1 MALLKLRDYQRDAV
15 DAVHAAHRRG
25 MLRPAEVLF
34 TGAGKT
40 VIFSHLSV
48 EWLAANP
55 GKRVLILVH
64 TQELLDQAISKLRSV
79 APGLSVGA
87 VQADRNETL
96 ARVIVATV
104 QTLRSET
111 RRRMIRNVG
120 LIIVDECHHA
130 VAVTY
135 RTILNHFG
143 CLGVAPGDEARSVAV
158 GYTATMV
165 RGDDLA
171 LGDVWQDVVY
181 TRTITEGIA
190 DGALVRPRGIHVQV
204 DDLDLSQ
211 VRTTRGDYRE
221 GDLGEAIENSLAPQA
236 IAKAVAEHAADRKI
250 LLFAPTV
257 HSAGIIADAL
267 SASGR
272 PTGLVH
278 GGLGSRDRRAVLDAF
293 RAGETPILANC
304 MVLTEGFDEP
314 AADCLVLARPTKS
327 LGLYI
332 QMAGRVLRP
341 WPGKTDAL
349 ILDVVGATRHHALV
363 SGIELFG
370 EKSPKSEKDQLPDDE
385 MIDALETLGED
396 LDEGQQDARSVL
408 GAADG
413 PLVATE
419 VDLFA
424 GSAMAWLR
432 TRAGVFF
439 LPAGDRYIAILPGAP
454 RTQEQWQAHFAGLDY
469 GFTGYDVITMHK
481 DRLHTER
488 VIVAGVEDL
497 AYAMAWAEGDITS
510 TERAVAMRERSW
522 RARVPSPKMTAF
534 AQKLGLP
541 VSPYAK
547 AGEVSN
553 MITLTLGSRRIDGH
567 LPKYLRRKT

>member
-1 MALLKLRDYQRDAV
+1 MLALRPYQREAV
-15 DAVHAAHRRG
+15 DAVRSAVADG
-25 MLRPAEVLF
+25 MRRPAVVMA
-34 TGAGKT
+34 TGLGKT
-40 VIFSHLSV
+40 PTFAHLGT
-48 EWLAANP
+48 EWLADNP
-55 GKRVLILVH
+55 GRRVVVLVH
-64 TQELLDQAISKLRSV
+64 TTELADQAMHKWRSV
-79 APGLSVGA
+79 APGLRLGR
-87 VQADRNETL
+87 VQAATNETL
-96 ARVIVATV
+96 AQVVVASV
-104 QTLRSET
+104 QTLRSES
-111 RRRMIRNVG
+111 RRRMLRNVG
-120 LIIVDECHHA
+120 MLIIDECHHA
-130 VAVTY
+130 PSPTY
-135 RTILNHFG
+135 LTILRHYG
-143 CLGVAPGDEARSVAV
+143 ALGDLREDSAVAV
-158 GYTATMV
+158 GFTATMM
-165 RGDDLA
+165 RGDGLA
-171 LGDVWQDVVY
+171 LGDVWQSVVY
-181 TRTITEGIA
+181 TRDITDGIA
-190 DGALVRPRGIHVQV
+190 DGFLVRPRGLHVEV

-510 TERAVAMRERSW
+510 TERTVAVRERSW

-553 MITLTLGSRRIDGH
+553 MITLTLGTRRIDGH
-567 LPKYLRRKT
+567 LPEYLRRKT

>member
-1 MALLKLRDYQRDAV
+1 MLTLRPYQREAV
-15 DAVHAAHRRG
+15 DAAHAAWARG
-25 MLRPAEVLF
+25 MVRPAEVLF

-40 VIFSHLSV
+40 VIFSHLCV

-64 TQELLDQAISKLRSV
+64 TQELLDQAMAKLRSV

-87 VQADRNETL
+87 VQANRNETL
-96 ARVIVATV
+96 ARVVVATV
-104 QTLRSET
+104 QTLRSEN

-120 LIIVDECHHA
+120 LVIVDECHHA
-130 VAVTY
+130 VATTY
-135 RTILNHFG
+135 RQIMNYFG
-143 CLGVAPGDEARSVAV
+143 CLGTPPGSVPAAVAI

-181 TRTITEGIA
+181 QRTITEGIA

-211 VRTTRGDYRE
+211 VRSTRGDYRE
-221 GDLGEAIENSLAPQA
+221 GDLGQAIEDSLAPEA
-236 IAKAVAEHAADRKI
+236 IAKAVTEHADNRKI

-257 HSAGIIADAL
+257 HSAGVIADAL

-272 PTGLVH
+272 SVGLIH
-278 GGLGSRDRRAVLDAF
+278 GGLPNGERRAVLDAF
-293 RAGETPILANC
+293 RADSVQILANC

-314 AADCLVLARPTKS
+314 AADCLVLARPTRS

-341 WPGKTDAL
+341 YPGKSDAL

-370 EKSPKSEKDQLPDDE
+370 EGSPKARKDPDE
-385 MIDALETLGED
+385 LGDDDLTDSD
-396 LDEGQQDARSVL
+396 LDEGQQDARHVL
-408 GAADG
+408 GAASG

-454 RTQEQWQAHFAGLDY
+454 RTQEQWMAAWSGLGY
-469 GFTGYDVITMHK
+469 GFTGYDVVSMHK
-481 DRLHTER
+481 DRLYTER
-488 VIVAGVEDL
+488 TIVSGVEDL
-497 AYAMAWAEGDITS
+497 SYAMAWAEGDITP
-510 TERAVAMRERSW
+510 TERTVAVRERSW
-522 RARVPSPKMTAF
+522 RAHVPSVKMTAF
-534 AQKLGLP
+534 AQRLGLS
-541 VSPYAK
+541 VSPSAR

-553 MITLTLGSRRIDGH
+553 MITLALANRRIDGH
-567 LPKYLRRKT
+567 LPAYLKGRR

>member
-1 MALLKLRDYQRDAV
+1 MALLALRPYQREAV
-15 DAVHAAHRRG
+15 DAVHAAHARG
-25 MLRPAEVLF
+25 MVRPATVMF

-40 VIFSHLSV
+40 VVFSHLAV

-55 GKRVLILVH
+55 GRRVLILVH
-64 TQELLDQAISKLRSV
+64 TQELLDQAMAKLRSV

-87 VQADRNETL
+87 VQAQRNETL
-96 ARVIVATV
+96 ARVVVATV

-120 LIIVDECHHA
+120 LVIVDECHHA

-135 RTILNHFG
+135 RTILNHYG
-143 CLGVAPGDEARSVAV
+143 CLGTPPGEAPRAVAV

-165 RGDDLA
+165 RADDLA

-190 DGALVRPRGIHVQV
+190 DGSLVRPRGVHVQV

-221 GDLGEAIENSLAPQA
+221 GDLGEAIENSLAPTA
-236 IAKAVAEHAADRKI
+236 IAKAVAEHADTRKT

-257 HSAGIIADAL
+257 HSAGVIADAL
-267 SASGR
+267 RASGR
-272 PTGLVH
+272 AVGLVH
-278 GGLGSRDRRAVLDAF
+278 GELPGRERRAVLDAF
-293 RAGETPILANC
+293 RAGDTPILANC

-314 AADCLVLARPTKS
+314 AADCLVLARPTRS

-370 EKSPKSEKDQLPDDE
+370 EKSPKAENDRPDDLADE
-385 MIDALETLGED
+385 LLEQGDE
-396 LDEGQQDARSVL
+396 LDEGQQDARIAL

-424 GSAMAWLR
+424 GSSMAWLR

-439 LPAGDRYIAILPGAP
+439 LPAGERYIAILPGAP
-454 RTQEQWQAHFAGLDY
+454 RNQQQWMAHFAGADY
-469 GFTGYDVITMHK
+469 GFTGYDVITMHR
-481 DRLHTER
+481 DRLYTER
-488 VIVAGVEDL
+488 PIVTGVEDL
-497 AYAMAWAEGDITS
+497 AYAMAWAEGDVTA
-510 TERAVAMRERSW
+510 TERTTAARERSW
-522 RARVPSPKMTAF
+522 RARPPSPKMAAF
-534 AQKLGLP
+534 AQRLGLV
-541 VSPYAK
+541 VSPHARG
-547 AGEVSN
+547 GEVSN
-553 MITLTLGSRRIDGH
+553 MITLALATRRIDGH
-567 LPKYLRRKT
+567 LPAYVGRR